1 MPAALSPVPLMS
13 SAALRFGVWRPLL
26 NLVQGAAAMATSDA
40 PAWRVEWLLQRDG
53 AVGARP
59 MRSAYA
65 VMGLASLALCG
76 GFWLYGKAF
85 TLPFALVELLLI
97 AALMQLHARHAADR
111 EYIAMRPSL
120 LRVERRSG
128 GRTNC
133 IEFNPRWVRVEPD
146 RDDGS
151 LVRLSGQGRSVVV
164 GEFVQPQHRR
174 QLADEFRWALKH
186 LED

>member
-1 MPAALSPVPLMS
+1 MPAALSPVPMMS

-26 NLVQGAAAMATSDA
+26 NLVQGAASMAA
-40 PAWRVEWLLQRDG
+40 PGAPDWRVEWLLQRDG
-53 AVGARP
+53 ALSARQA
-59 MRSAYA
+59 RSAYA
-65 VMGLASLALCG
+65 ALLVVSLGLIG
-76 GFWLYGKAF
+76 GFWYFGAAF
-85 TLPFALVELLLI
+85 VLPFAFMAMLAVMASGLFY
-97 AALMQLHARHAADR
+97 ARHAADR
-111 EYIAMRPSL
+111 EYIAMRPDL

-133 IEFNPRWVRVEPD
+133 VEFNPRWVRVEPD

-164 GEFVQPQHRR
+164 GEFVQRQHRR

>member
-26 NLVQGAAAMATSDA
+26 NLVQGAASMAAPDA
-40 PAWRVEWLLQRDG
+40 SGWRVEWLLQRDG
-53 AVGARP
+53 ALSARQVYVALCLV
-59 MRSAYA
+59 SA
-65 VMGLASLALCG
+65 GLAG
-76 GFWLYGKAF
+76 GFWYFGSAF
-85 TLPFALVELLLI
+85 VWPFAFMEMLAVM
-97 AALMQLHARHAADR
+97 AAVLMYSRHAADR
-111 EYIAMRPSL
+111 EYIAVRSNL

-133 IEFNPRWVRVEPD
+133 VEFNPRWVRVEPD

-164 GEFVQPQHRR
+164 GEFVQRQHRR

>member
-1 MPAALSPVPLMS
+1 MRAALSPVPLMS

-26 NLVQGAAAMATSDA
+26 NLVQGAAAMAAPDA
-40 PAWRVEWLLQRDG
+40 SGWRVEWLLQRDS
-53 AVGARP
+53 ALTSRH
-59 MRSAYA
+59 MCLAYA
-65 VMGLASLALCG
+65 AFCLAFASLAG
-76 GFWLYGKAF
+76 GFWFYGAALV
-85 TLPFALVELLLI
+85 LPFAFVALL
-97 AALMQLHARHAADR
+97 AVGVAVLMYSRHAADR

-133 IEFNPRWVRVEPD
+133 VEFNPRWVRVEPD

-164 GEFVQPQHRR
+164 GEFVQPEHRR

>member
-1 MPAALSPVPLMS
+1 MPATLSPVPLMS

-26 NLVQGAAAMATSDA
+26 NLVQGAASMAAPDTSG
-40 PAWRVEWLLQRDG
+40 WRVEWLLQRDG
-53 AVGARP
+53 ALSARQAW
-59 MRSAYA
+59 SIYA
-65 VMGLASLALCG
+65 ALCLVALALAG
-76 GFWLYGKAF
+76 GFWVFGAAF
-85 TLPFALVELLLI
+85 VLPFAFMEILAVLAAVLVYS
-97 AALMQLHARHAADR
+97 RHAADR
-111 EYIAMRPSL
+111 EYIAMRPNL

-164 GEFVQPQHRR
+164 GEFVQRQHRR

>member
-26 NLVQGAAAMATSDA
+26 NLVQGAAAMATPDA
-40 PAWRVEWLLQRDG
+40 SGWRVEWMLQRDNALSSRQMWLMC
-53 AVGARP
+53 AVLCLV
-59 MRSAYA
+59 S
-65 VMGLASLALCG
+65 LSLAG
-76 GFWLYGKAF
+76 VFWFYGAAF
-85 TLPFALVELLLI
+85 VLPFAFIEMLAIGGAMLVY
-97 AALMQLHARHAADR
+97 ARHAADR

-133 IEFNPRWVRVEPD
+133 VEFNPRWVRVEPD

-164 GEFVQPQHRR
+164 GEFVQRQHRR

>member
-1 MPAALSPVPLMS
+1 MMS

-26 NLVQGAAAMATSDA
+26 NLVQGAAAMAAPDA
-40 PAWRVEWLLQRDG
+40 SGWRVEWLLQRDS
-53 AVGARP
+53 ALNARQ
-59 MRSAYA
+59 MWSVYA
-65 VMGLASLALCG
+65 ALCLVSLSLAG
-76 GFWLYGKAF
+76 GFWVYGAAF
-85 TLPFALVELLLI
+85 VLPFALAELVAVGAAVLLV
-97 AALMQLHARHAADR
+97 ARHAADR

-164 GEFVQPQHRR
+164 GEFVQPEHRR